1 MIRKLNRKFILIS
14 AASIF
19 AVILLIFLVI
29 GLLNLSSMNRSL
41 DTLTDTLSRGGGR
54 FPDSFEE
61 FFRDP
66 IGFDPLP
73 VGPETRYSTRHY
85 TVWFSADGEPVY
97 ADTEY
102 IYAVDQDQA
111 IVYGQKALSQNR
123 ERGWISHYRYKC
135 YATLTGTAVVFVD
148 ASTNLSSLY
157 QSLGIAL
164 CVLVAS
170 ALIILLLIVIFS
182 KRVMKP
188 IADSYEKQK
197 QFITDAGHE
206 LKTPLTLILTNLD
219 IAQQE
224 LGDNEWLG
232 DIRTEGQRMT
242 ALVNQLVALSRMDE
256 ETPSEKTAV
265 DFGELVSDT
274 VSEFAPLLAQQGKQ
288 LRTAIDSSVTCIG
301 DEMLLRRL
309 VSILMDN
316 AAKYCD
322 SQGTV
327 TVTLQ
332 KQRHTVLQVEN
343 TYRAVAQLEL
353 RRLFDRFYRAD
364 KARTYTGS
372 FGIGLSMA
380 KSIAE
385 KHQGQITAYQR
396 DPQTIGFQVVLK

>member
-61 FFRDP
+61 FFRDA
-66 IGFDPLP
+66 IGFDPFP

-85 TVWFSADGEPVY
+85 TVWFSAEGEPVY

-123 ERGWISHYRYKC
+123 QRGWISHYRYKC
-135 YATLTGTAVVFVD
+135 YPALTGTAVVFVD

-164 CVLVAS
+164 TVLVAS

-224 LGDNEWLG
+224 LGDNEWLD

-256 ETPSEKTAV
+256 ETPSEKAAV
-265 DFGELVSDT
+265 AFGELVSDT
-274 VSEFAPLLAQQGKQ
+274 VSEFVPLLTQQGKK
-288 LRTAIDSSVTCIG
+288 LHTVIDSSVTCTG

-322 SQGTV
+322 GNGTV
-327 TVTLQ
+327 TVTVQ
-332 KQRHTVLQVEN
+332 RQRHLVLQVEN

-353 RRLFDRFYRAD
+353 DRLFDRFYRAD

-380 KSIAE
+380 KSITE
-385 KHQGQITAYQR
+385 KHLGQITAYQK
-396 DPQTIGFQVVLK
+396 DSQTIGFQVVLK

>member
-19 AVILLIFLVI
+19 AVMLLIFLVI

-41 DTLTDTLSRGGGR
+41 DALTDTLSQGGGR

-61 FFRDP
+61 FFRDSM
-66 IGFDPLP
+66 GF
-73 VGPETRYSTRHY
+73 VSPETRYSTRHY
-85 TVWFSADGEPVY
+85 TVWFSADGESAY
-97 ADTEY
+97 TDTEY

-111 IVYGQKALSQNR
+111 ILYGQKALSKNR

-164 CVLVAS
+164 SVLVAS
-170 ALIILLLIVIFS
+170 AVVILLLIVIFS

-224 LGDNEWLG
+224 LGDNEWLD

-265 DFGELVSDT
+265 TFGELVIDT
-274 VSEFAPLLAQQGKQ
+274 VSEFAPLLAQQGTQ
-288 LRTAIDSSVTCIG
+288 LRTSIDSSATCVG

-327 TVTLQ
+327 TVTVQ
-332 KQRHTVLQVEN
+332 RQRHTILQVEN
-343 TYRAVAQLEL
+343 TYSAVAQLEL
-353 RRLFDRFYRAD
+353 DRLFDRFYRAD

-380 KSIAE
+380 KSITE